1 MSLLQAVL
9 IALFGYLSSN
19 YSPWIFGQLGGW
31 YTMGRPLVS
40 GLIIGIILGDIPTG
54 ILMGAAVQTLYIGLV
69 TPGLSMPADLNFAS
83 YMGIPLAMVA
93 KAGTEY
99 ALGLA
104 VPLSFL
110 GVSLVYVVA
119 SINVLWVRKQE
130 TWISQGKIKQ
140 AARIPMYSSIVQFVA
155 RFVPIFLACYFGQD
169 FITKLVAAIPTWLGD
184 AFVTF
189 GKVLPAVGF
198 AMLLRFVLKKNV
210 EILYFLVGFILLK
223 VLGMGIVPATV
234 VACFIAFLDVRYR
247 SGKSAPA
254 AAAATACVEEDGY
267 DE

>member
-1 MSLLQAVL
+1 MTVFQAFL

-19 YSPWIFGQLGGW
+19 YSPWVFGQLGGW
-31 YTMGRPLVS
+31 YTIGRPLIS
-40 GLIIGIILGDIPTG
+40 GLVIGIILGDVQTG

-93 KAGTEY
+93 GAQTEY
-99 ALGLA
+99 ALTLA

-119 SINVLWVRKQE
+119 SVNVFWVRKQE
-130 TWISQGKIKQ
+130 KWINEGKIAR
-140 AARIPMYSSIVQFVA
+140 AANVPIYASVSQFIA
-155 RFVPIFLACYFGQD
+155 RFVPIFLACYFGQG
-169 FITKLVAAIPTWLGD
+169 FITKVVEAIPTWLGNT
-184 AFVTF
+184 FVSF

-198 AMLLRFVLKKNV
+198 AMLLKFVLKDKI
-210 EILYFLVGFILLK
+210 ELLYFFAGFILMK
-223 VLGMGIVPATV
+223 VLGMPI
-234 VACFIAFLDVRYR
+234 I
-247 SGKSAPA
+247 
-254 AAAATACVEEDGY
+254 AATLIACLLAFINMMIKSSKGKTAEVEI

>member
-1 MSLLQAVL
+1 MTLLQAVL

-40 GLIIGIILGDIPTG
+40 GLIIGIILGDVPTG

-93 KAGTEY
+93 NAGTEY

-119 SINVLWVRKQE
+119 SVNVFWVRRQE
-130 TWISQGKIKQ
+130 SLIEKGNID
-140 AARIPMYSSIVQFVA
+140 AAANVPVYAAVTQFIA
-155 RFVPIFLACYFGQD
+155 RFVPIFLACYFGQE
-169 FITKLVAAIPTWLGD
+169 FIGGIVAAIPVWLGNT
-184 AFVTF
+184 FVTF

-198 AMLLRFVLKKNV
+198 AMLLRFVMKKDF
-210 EILYFLVGFILLK
+210 ELLYFLFGFILLK
-223 VLGMGIVPATV
+223 VLGMSIVPATV
-234 VACFIAFLDVRYR
+234 IACFFAFLDLKY
-247 SGKSAPA
+247 SGREAVGSVNLS
-254 AAAATACVEEDGY
+254 TAQEEDGY